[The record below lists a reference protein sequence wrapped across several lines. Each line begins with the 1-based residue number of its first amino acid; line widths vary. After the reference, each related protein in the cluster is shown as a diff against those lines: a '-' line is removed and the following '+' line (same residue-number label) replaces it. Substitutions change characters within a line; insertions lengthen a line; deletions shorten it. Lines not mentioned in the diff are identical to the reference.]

1 MTKQIKSITINL
13 WVLNDLNK
21 MINSYI
27 KKPKKKKQK
36 TKKKKRKMTK
46 EENIPGE
53 ECEK

>member
-1 MTKQIKSITINL
+1 
-13 WVLNDLNK
+13 